1 MREAEDNARRKERK
15 VAAESADEEW
25 TSLAEAGSE
34 EQKLA
39 AQSEKRRLAAE
50 ERKAQVELE
59 KLRRG

>member
-1 MREAEDNARRKERK
+1 MREDEDKARRKERK
-15 VAAESADEEW
+15 VAAESANEEW
-25 TSLAEAGSE
+25 TSLAEVASG

-39 AQSEKRRLAAE
+39 AQGEKRRLAAE